1 MTRKMLVIR
10 LAPRQRMAPINNVFM
25 FFQVGRV
32 KRGANAVKTDI
43 ISGVIA
49 GQSLYLIVF
58 RELQDTRFSA
68 LTTNLDMYWS
78 IFFMR
83 NKQ

>member
-1 MTRKMLVIR
+1 
-10 LAPRQRMAPINNVFM
+10 M

-58 RELQDTRFSA
+58 RELQDTRFVSFDNHFRYVLVNFLHA
-68 LTTNLDMYWS
+68 QQTMN
-78 IFFMR
+78 F
-83 NKQ
+83 